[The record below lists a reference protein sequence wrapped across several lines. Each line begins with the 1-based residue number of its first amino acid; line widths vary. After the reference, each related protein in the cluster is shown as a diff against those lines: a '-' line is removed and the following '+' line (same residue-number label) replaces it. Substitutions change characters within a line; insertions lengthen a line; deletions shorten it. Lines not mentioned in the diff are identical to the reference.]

1 MTYAFYFDS
10 SSCSGCKA
18 CQDACKDKNNLP
30 LGVLWRRV
38 YEVTGGE
45 WTQTGEAWTNTIFSY
60 NLSIACN
67 HCVHPKCAGVCPVN
81 AYEVRP
87 DGIVL
92 INTQICIGCGYCAWA
107 CPYDAPQ
114 IDKITG
120 SMTKCNLCYD
130 NLDAGL
136 LPACVAACP
145 MRCLDLLEISD
156 QRIERMGLVLWQLP
170 GEKHPFPL
178 PKFSRTEPHL
188 VIKPH
193 PGLKQVGEGTNICN
207 REETSPVQ
215 PKPTAK
221 GEIPLLF
228 FTLLAQMA
236 IGAFCTIFMIYWS
249 LGEQP
254 GAWQVTFVP
263 LLAVGAAIM
272 GALLVSFFHL
282 GTPKNAWRA
291 LNHLRKSWLSRE
303 ILFTSGFVG
312 LWTILTWQGIFQ
324 KGTLTS
330 QTWLTGLT
338 VVCGLAALFC
348 MQRVYQLR
356 SVPAWNSSR
365 TILEF
370 TLSTVVLGCL
380 LTGTLLPQN
389 APADIKAWILLAVV
403 LAFTAASL
411 ITIFNGNQEQ
421 ISLRKWRAGLLLA
434 GLLATVA
441 LSIWPTNSGLG
452 VWFSILTIGLGE
464 EAIGRWLFYARRSP
478 GI

>member
-1 MTYAFYFDS
+1 
-10 SSCSGCKA
+10 
-18 CQDACKDKNNLP
+18 
-30 LGVLWRRV
+30 
-38 YEVTGGE
+38 
-45 WTQTGEAWTNTIFSY
+45 
-60 NLSIACN
+60 
-67 HCVHPKCAGVCPVN
+67 
-81 AYEVRP
+81 
-87 DGIVL
+87 
-92 INTQICIGCGYCAWA
+92 
-107 CPYDAPQ
+107 
-114 IDKITG
+114 
-120 SMTKCNLCYD
+120 
-130 NLDAGL
+130 
-136 LPACVAACP
+136 
-145 MRCLDLLEISD
+145 
-156 QRIERMGLVLWQLP
+156 
-170 GEKHPFPL
+170 
-178 PKFSRTEPHL
+178 
-188 VIKPH
+188 
-193 PGLKQVGEGTNICN
+193 
-207 REETSPVQ
+207 
-215 PKPTAK
+215 
-221 GEIPLLF
+221 
-228 FTLLAQMA
+228 
-236 IGAFCTIFMIYWS
+236 
-249 LGEQP
+249 
-254 GAWQVTFVP
+254 
-263 LLAVGAAIM
+263 M

-411 ITIFNGNQEQ
+411 ITIFSGNLEQ